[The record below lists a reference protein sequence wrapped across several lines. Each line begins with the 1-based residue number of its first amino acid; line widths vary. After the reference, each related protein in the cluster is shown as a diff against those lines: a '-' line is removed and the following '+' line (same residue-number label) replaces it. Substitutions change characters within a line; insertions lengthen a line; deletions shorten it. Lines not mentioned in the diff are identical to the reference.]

1 MLGIQARITRPHS
14 ARKAQPVHLCP
25 SVWAHVSHFV
35 LRKKRARM
43 QFLFHVP
50 VEILQGNRLG
60 KVHTDSGREWI
71 SSCRTW
77 LSDSHPRWSRV
88 GREERITGGL
98 DGWRPRQTAPGL
110 AHLHLQG
117 RVYRL
122 RPRSAGETGEKR
134 PRLETNTNAVKIH
147 FTIAL
152 RDFCFIQLDNLA
164 LGALSRLFWG
174 FTRGQDEAGVVV
186 LAAVP
191 LPPQSVILKCKARNR
206 SSGKNLRSW
215 DAEVVCLFAELGARR
230 L

>member
-1 MLGIQARITRPHS
+1 MDFKLQNVAEWLTPTVEQGGPGRAHHRWPGRVAPKTDRP
-14 ARKAQPVHLCP
+14 
-25 SVWAHVSHFV
+25 
-35 LRKKRARM
+35 
-43 QFLFHVP
+43 
-50 VEILQGNRLG
+50 
-60 KVHTDSGREWI
+60 
-71 SSCRTW
+71 
-77 LSDSHPRWSRV
+77 
-88 GREERITGGL
+88 
-98 DGWRPRQTAPGL
+98 AP

-122 RPRSAGETGEKR
+122 RPRRAGETGEKR
-134 PRLETNTNAVKIH
+134 PRVETNTNAVKIH

-191 LPPQSVILKCKARNR
+191 LPPQSGILKWKARNR